1 MSEKQMKIT
10 IVGAGLMGH
19 GIAQIFALAGHPV
32 QVCDISPEA
41 LAQVWSKVE
50 ANLEQFVSHGLV
62 DAAEVPAVLERIQT
76 SSSMA
81 RAVDGAGLVFEA
93 VLENMELKQKIFAE
107 LDELCPPE
115 VILAT
120 NTSVMSITEIASRSR
135 NRERI
140 VGTHFWNPPH
150 LIPLVEVVPG
160 ADTGQETVEAVYDL
174 LAQVGKHPVRV
185 KKDVPGFLANRMQ
198 HALWREAISIVEHG
212 IADPA
217 EVDEAIKYGFGI
229 RLAVLGPME
238 NADLV
243 GTDLTF
249 AIHDYVL
256 KHLESSPNPS
266 SALSAR
272 LEAGDLGFKTGR
284 GFQEWSEERI
294 REVRNRLTDHLLKW
308 HVARKDG

>member
-1 MSEKQMKIT
+1 MSGNPMKIT
-10 IVGAGLMGH
+10 VVGAGLMGH

-32 QVCDISPEA
+32 QVCDIDSEA
-41 LAQVWSKVE
+41 LEQVRPKVE
-50 ANLEQFVSHGLV
+50 ANLEQLVQYGLI
-62 DAAEVPAVLERIQT
+62 DAAKIPTCLERVRT
-76 SSSMA
+76 STSLA
-81 RAVDGAGLVFEA
+81 RAVQGAGLVFEA

-107 LDELCPPE
+107 LDDLCPTQ

-120 NTSVMSITEIASRSR
+120 NTSVMSITEIASKSR

-160 ADTGQETVEAVYDL
+160 TDTSQATVETAYDL
-174 LAQVGKHPVRV
+174 LAQVGKRPVRV
-185 KKDVPGFLANRMQ
+185 KRDVPGFLANRMQ

-266 SALSAR
+266 PALSAK
-272 LEAGDLGFKTGR
+272 LEAGDLGFKTGK
-284 GFQEWSEERI
+284 GFQEWSDEGI
-294 REVRNRLTDHLLKW
+294 QEVRNRLTDHLLKW
-308 HVARKDG
+308 HVARKNG